1 MRNKFTAYAVVVLL
15 ICSLANWSSMASLG
29 TGGQGSGNSWHTS
42 NSGGGYS
49 GGGWATGG
57 GGGHK

>member
-1 MRNKFTAYAVVVLL
+1 MRYKFTAYAVVVILV
-15 ICSLANWSSMASLG
+15 CSLASWGSMASRAM
-29 TGGQGSGNSWHTS
+29 GGQGSGNSWHTGS
-42 NSGGGYS
+42 SGGGYS

>member
-1 MRNKFTAYAVVVLL
+1 MRYKFTAYALVVVLL
-15 ICSLANWSSMASLG
+15 CSLANWSSMTNRAM
-29 TGGQGSGNSWHTS
+29 GGQGSGNSWHTS
-42 NSGGGYS
+42 GSGYS

>member
-1 MRNKFTAYAVVVLL
+1 M
-15 ICSLANWSSMASLG
+15 ANRA
-29 TGGQGSGNSWHTS
+29 TGGQGSGNSWHTW

-49 GGGWATGG
+49 GGGWANGG